1 MSGPSVIDIENAVQ
15 QWATAVT
22 GIDTFFWQESVARPD
37 TLYGDIKLIAVIPL
51 GTPQHLLTPVTIGG
65 EPWVTNELYSA
76 HNLRFSVQAF
86 RTGARNALNAMLT
99 NLWLNLPN
107 EILINANL
115 GFISTSTP
123 LNISQVING
132 RFEERAQ
139 MDVTLNAVGYAV
151 ETLNTIGT
159 VPVQGVINETINVEF
174 EVDV

>member
-1 MSGPSVIDIENAVQ
+1 MSGASVVTIENAVQ

-37 TLYGDIKLIAVIPL
+37 GLYGDIKLIAVVPL
-51 GTPQHLLTPVTIGG
+51 GTPQQLLTPVTIGG
-65 EPWVTNELYSA
+65 DPWVTNELFSA
-76 HNLRFSVQAF
+76 HNLRFSINAY
-86 RTGARNALNAMLT
+86 RTGARDALNALLT
-99 NLWLNLPN
+99 NLWLTLPN

-123 LNISQVING
+123 LNISQVVNG

-139 MDVTLNAVGYAV
+139 MDVTLNAVGYAI

-159 VPVQGVINETINVEF
+159 VPIQGVINEMIDVDF
-174 EVDV
+174 EVSV